1 VAIRALRESD
11 LSRSDEIL
19 RAAFNTFLGV
29 RDLFGDKDYARTRWL
44 ADPDAALAAEVD
56 GELVGSNFVTRW
68 GTVGFFGP
76 LSVRP
81 ELWDQGIASR
91 VMEATVEMFERWGT
105 RHAGLF
111 TFSHSAKHH
120 GLYQKFGFWPR
131 YLTPVMVRPVAGMA
145 PGSGAIRFTELSTGE
160 QERAIEACRE
170 LTATAYE
177 GLDLEREIRAVA
189 IQGLGEALLL
199 DDPAGI
205 AGLAVCHVGPGT
217 EAGSGG
223 CYVKFGLARP
233 GPGAPERFERLL
245 DTCEALATSH
255 GATHVEL
262 GVNAGRHE
270 AYAAVASRGYRAVLT
285 GVAMH
290 RGNDEGY
297 SRPGVWLVDDWR

>member
-111 TFSHSAKHH
+111 TFSCKP
-120 GLYQKFGFWPR
+120 LYPR
-131 YLTPVMVRPVAGMA
+131 SIQFADSSPDEWYTAVERRRQVFASS
-145 PGSGAIRFTELSTGE
+145 PGSET
-160 QERAIEACRE
+160 
-170 LTATAYE
+170 
-177 GLDLEREIRAVA
+177 
-189 IQGLGEALLL
+189 
-199 DDPAGI
+199 
-205 AGLAVCHVGPGT
+205 
-217 EAGSGG
+217 
-223 CYVKFGLARP
+223 
-233 GPGAPERFERLL
+233 
-245 DTCEALATSH
+245 LATS
-255 GATHVEL
+255 GL
-262 GVNAGRHE
+262 R
-270 AYAAVASRGYRAVLT
+270 YQFRS
-285 GVAMH
+285 
-290 RGNDEGY
+290 
-297 SRPGVWLVDDWR
+297 